1 MTSEERK
8 AHERVLK
15 QGWNKSAQESMRELC
30 GDDPVVAQI
39 VDATKD
45 ELFIYFST
53 SAPYASSSR
62 RLTVTTDEYKKA
74 VLARFP
80 DTPDAPL
87 QGKRKTNVRAHHLHS
102 NLMSTM
108 SHI

>member
-1 MTSEERK
+1 MTLGECK
-8 AHERVLK
+8 AHESLLK
-15 QGWNKSAQESMRELC
+15 QGWNKSARESMRELR
-30 GDDPVVAQI
+30 GDDPVIVQI
-39 VDATKD
+39 VDAAKD

-53 SAPYASSSR
+53 SAPYASLSR

-87 QGKRKTNVRAHHLHS
+87 QGK
-102 NLMSTM
+102 
-108 SHI
+108 